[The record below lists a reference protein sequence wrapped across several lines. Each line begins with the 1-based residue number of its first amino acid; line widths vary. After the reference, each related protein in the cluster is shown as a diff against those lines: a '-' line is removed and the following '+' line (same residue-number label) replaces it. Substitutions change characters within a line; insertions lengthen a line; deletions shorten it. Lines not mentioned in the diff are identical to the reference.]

1 VIHVAGA
8 AVSALERRRRRRRTT
23 ARGQRKRRR
32 KRTMGTQRATMQSF
46 AAGTEMPS
54 FCERL

>member
-32 KRTMGTQRATMQSF
+32 KRTMGTQSYDA
-46 AAGTEMPS
+46 E
-54 FCERL
+54 FCSRN